1 MALTPPKVIDV
12 DDPLRPRA
20 DVAPAPAPPAA
31 TVALAPDP
39 ASSPSGVTVPFAP
52 EPASSPSVEPEV
64 ADVSQ
69 GDPYDG
75 SPKVAVSMRATK
87 ELWDRLGVLS
97 RRLEDEGLRTSRTE
111 LTEALWHFHAPETTA
126 EARELV
132 RRYRRARLG

>member
-1 MALTPPKVIDV
+1 VALTPPKVIDI

-20 DVAPAPAPPAA
+20 EPPPQEKPAAKPRRKPKAAAASLAAGPPQESPAPTESAA
-31 TVALAPDP
+31 
-39 ASSPSGVTVPFAP
+39 F
-52 EPASSPSVEPEV
+52 EPET
-64 ADVSQ
+64 SNQ

-111 LTEALWHFHAPETTA
+111 LTEALWHFHAPDNVA
-126 EARELV
+126 AARELV
-132 RRYRRARLG
+132 LRYRRARLG

>member
-1 MALTPPKVIDV
+1 MALTPPNVIDI

-20 DVAPAPAPPAA
+20 DVAAAPAPPAA
-31 TVALAPDP
+31 TVVLAPDP
-39 ASSPSGVTVPFAP
+39 ASAP
-52 EPASSPSVEPEV
+52 PVGEPEV

>member
-1 MALTPPKVIDV
+1 MALTPPNVIDI

-20 DVAPAPAPPAA
+20 DVAAAPAPPAA
-31 TVALAPDP
+31 TVVLAPDP
-39 ASSPSGVTVPFAP
+39 ASSPPVG
-52 EPASSPSVEPEV
+52 EPEV
-64 ADVSQ
+64 ADMSQ

-132 RRYRRARLG
+132 RSYRRVRLG